1 MKHTQRLDRLRRRVD
16 ARHGRKNDYERQ
28 ERERLEALT
37 EEQRLRNL
45 ARLAHRL
52 GDWPP
57 DGPPTQN
64 YRIADVD
71 AMIDAGD
78 LEGAW
83 EFLAPHC
90 QAKIEYLRTEV

>member
-1 MKHTQRLDRLRRRVD
+1 MSKADSALRRL
-16 ARHGRKNDYERQ
+16 ERQ
-28 ERERLEALT
+28 WAKRGGIDRYALEERERLEAMT

-45 ARLAHRL
+45 ARLAHRW

-57 DGPPTQN
+57 AGPPTQN

-78 LEGAW
+78 LDGASA
-83 EFLAPHC
+83 FLERQIAELRIAP
-90 QAKIEYLRTEV
+90 